1 MKTLLKSVMVA
12 SLMLGGATVQPA
24 LAQSKSDSGTIV
36 QGIAFANIDAV
47 IQNSSAFQTA
57 EQQRPVTYKAQFDA
71 AEQRRNQLQ
80 AQLKPLVDKFEAD
93 RQVAK
98 ADQQALA
105 REAQQIQQLQQS
117 GQQELQ
123 QLMMPVSLSNAYVL
137 EQINDKIDA
146 AVKSAMKKKNVSLLL
161 GQEVVLASNQAVY
174 NLNPDILTELNALL
188 PTAQLVP
195 PQGWE
200 PRQIREAK
208 AAQAAQAA
216 QQQAATAGPQAQGR

>member
-24 LAQSKSDSGTIV
+24 LAAESNSGTIV
-36 QGIAFANIDAV
+36 HGIAFANIDAV

-146 AVKSAMKKKNVSLLL
+146 AVKNAMKKKNVSLLL

-208 AAQAAQAA
+208 AAQAAQ
-216 QQQAATAGPQAQGR
+216 QQAATAGPQAQGR